1 MPPLVDGA
9 LAIVPVWLIITPLV
23 GVVNGALF
31 FLLAGRR
38 PSSLGIYV
46 PLAAVAASL
55 PHAVGLTPIG
65 SPPWTLGEVHLVA
78 ASVGAWSMLALVRL
92 AGR

>member
-1 MPPLVDGA
+1 M
-9 LAIVPVWLIITPLV
+9 IITPLV

-31 FLLAGRR
+31 FLLVGPR

-46 PLAAVAASL
+46 PLAAIAASL
-55 PHAVGLTPIG
+55 PHAIGLTPTG

-78 ASVGAWSMLALVRL
+78 ASVAAWSMLALMRL